1 MVLTEVPCNVCWLLR
16 HLCGTL
22 WQVSC
27 ICFNEGVFHLTNTTP
42 ARGSIGIPTRTI
54 TADVCLRLASLSLRQ
69 SRHFQTS
76 AALQDVPKLRKDGQA
91 STTQFATPSN
101 LPQRRGPEPKPLTP
115 SKATIPDPD
124 AAAASV
130 KAKLKEQENAANALA
145 IKMGDLAD
153 NSLFAGEESQQAKGG
168 KEGGKAVAERD
179 MPKNPLS
186 LESRNPNNL
195 APVLNPR
202 PTARVR
208 WQRRMLIRQIRR
220 RGRLTKEMRLART
233 ERTSL
238 SRSHFFKTSMKK
250 LAPLARQIA
259 GKPIDE
265 AILQMRFSAKKV
277 AKDVRK
283 HLIQARDEAVVA
295 RGMGLGLP
303 SPADI
308 SNPSSAAIETPPSS
322 TEDPS
327 STPQPST
334 LFAADPSITLPLP
347 HQNPTKSFRDGHT
360 PDPTSIYIAQAWT
373 NRGPYG
379 RAPDY
384 RAFGRIN
391 IMRPPHT
398 GLSVLLKE
406 EKTRTREK
414 MEKEAKAIRRRVGK
428 NMWTQLPDRKI
439 QGPQGQYV
447 LW

>member
-1 MVLTEVPCNVCWLLR
+1 MAPPTA
-16 HLCGTL
+16 TL
-22 WQVSC
+22 
-27 ICFNEGVFHLTNTTP
+27 
-42 ARGSIGIPTRTI
+42 
-54 TADVCLRLASLSLRQ
+54 
-69 SRHFQTS
+69 
-76 AALQDVPKLRKDGQA
+76 
-91 STTQFATPSN
+91 
-101 LPQRRGPEPKPLTP
+101 
-115 SKATIPDPD
+115 PDP
-124 AAAASV
+124 AVAAASV
-130 KAKLKEQENAANALA
+130 KARLKEQDDAANAAA

-153 NSLFAGEESQQAKGG
+153 NSLFAVDESQHVDRVTKDD
-168 KEGGKAVAERD
+168 KEVAERD
-179 MPKNPLS
+179 PQKSPLA
-186 LESRNPNNL
+186 LESRNPKNM

-202 PTARVR
+202 PTARSR
-208 WQRRMLIRQIRR
+208 WQRRMVIRQIRS

-265 AILQMRFSAKKV
+265 AILQMRFSAKKA

-283 HLIQARDEAVVA
+283 HLINARDEAIVA

-308 SNPSSAAIETPPSS
+308 SNPPAGSVESLPS
-322 TEDPS
+322 TENS
-327 STPQPST
+327 SSSPTSVT
-334 LFAADPSITLPLP
+334 SFAPDPSITPPLP
-347 HQNPTKSFRDGHT
+347 HQNPTKSFRRGHT
-360 PDPTSIYIAQAWT
+360 ADPTSIYIAQAWT

-379 RAPDY
+379 RELDY

-391 IMRPPHT
+391 MMRPPHT

-406 EKTRTREK
+406 EKTRMREK
-414 MEKEAKAIRRRVGK
+414 TEKEAKAIRRRMGK

-439 QGPQGQYV
+439 QGPQGQYL

>member
-1 MVLTEVPCNVCWLLR
+1 MATRAPF
-16 HLCGTL
+16 
-22 WQVSC
+22 Q
-27 ICFNEGVFHLTNTTP
+27 TTT
-42 ARGSIGIPTRTI
+42 S
-54 TADVCLRLASLSLRQ
+54 DVCMRISTLCLHQRRQ
-69 SRHFQTS
+69 FQTS
-76 AALQDVPKLRKDGQA
+76 RAQQDVKKLRKDGRA
-91 STTQFATPSN
+91 STTQFNTPSI
-101 LPQRRGPEPKPLTP
+101 LPQRQGPEAKPIASPKPV
-115 SKATIPDPD
+115 APDPG

-130 KAKLKEQENAANALA
+130 KAKLKEQEDAASAASL
-145 IKMGDLAD
+145 KLGDLAD
-153 NSLFAGEESQQAKGG
+153 NSLFAGEDSLQIESTKT
-168 KEGGKAVAERD
+168 EDKAFVERE
-179 MPKNPLS
+179 PQKNPLS

-202 PTARVR
+202 PTVRSR
-208 WQRRMLIRQIRR
+208 WQRRMVIRQIRR
-220 RGRLTKEMRLART
+220 RGRLTKEMQLART
-233 ERTSL
+233 ERASL

-265 AILQMRFSAKKV
+265 AILQMRFSAKKA
-277 AKDVRK
+277 AKDVRR
-283 HLIQARDEAVVA
+283 HLIQARDEAIVA

-308 SNPSSAAIETPPSS
+308 SNPSATATEAPPSS
-322 TEDPS
+322 TEDLSPALK
-327 STPQPST
+327 PST
-334 LFAADPSITLPLP
+334 SFAADPSITPPLP
-347 HQNPTKSFRDGHT
+347 HQNPKKSFRDGHT

-379 RAPDY
+379 REPDY

-414 MEKEAKAIRRRVGK
+414 VEKEAKAIRRRMSK

-439 QGPQGQYV
+439 QGPQGQYL

>member
-1 MVLTEVPCNVCWLLR
+1 
-16 HLCGTL
+16 
-22 WQVSC
+22 
-27 ICFNEGVFHLTNTTP
+27 
-42 ARGSIGIPTRTI
+42 
-54 TADVCLRLASLSLRQ
+54 
-69 SRHFQTS
+69 
-76 AALQDVPKLRKDGQA
+76 
-91 STTQFATPSN
+91 
-101 LPQRRGPEPKPLTP
+101 
-115 SKATIPDPD
+115 
-124 AAAASV
+124 V
-130 KAKLKEQENAANALA
+130 KAKLKEQEAAANAAA

-153 NSLFAGEESQQAKGG
+153 NSLFAGEEPQQVEGTG
-168 KEGGKAVAERD
+168 KEGKTLAD
-179 MPKNPLS
+179 QDQQKDPLS

-202 PTARVR
+202 PTARSR
-208 WQRRMLIRQIRR
+208 WQRSMVIRHIRR

-265 AILQMRFSAKKV
+265 AILQMRFSAKKA

-283 HLIQARDEAVVA
+283 HLIQARDEAIVA

-303 SPADI
+303 SPPDLF
-308 SNPSSAAIETPPSS
+308 NPPAASTEAPTPS
-322 TEDPS
+322 TEDLS
-327 STPQPST
+327 SAPEPST
-334 LFAADPSITLPLP
+334 SFAPDPSITPPLP
-347 HQNPTKSFRDGHT
+347 HQNPTKSFRNGHT

-379 RAPDY
+379 REPDY

-414 MEKEAKAIRRRVGK
+414 MEKEAKAIRRRMGK